1 MKASPSVESV
11 RVESRA
17 GHHGNLVEHPV
28 GGPLRTGG
36 LRFSNPRNMGA
47 GLMPTDTGYGLELKT
62 DG

>member
-1 MKASPSVESV
+1 
-11 RVESRA
+11 
-17 GHHGNLVEHPV
+17 V
-28 GGPLRTGG
+28 GGSLRTGG